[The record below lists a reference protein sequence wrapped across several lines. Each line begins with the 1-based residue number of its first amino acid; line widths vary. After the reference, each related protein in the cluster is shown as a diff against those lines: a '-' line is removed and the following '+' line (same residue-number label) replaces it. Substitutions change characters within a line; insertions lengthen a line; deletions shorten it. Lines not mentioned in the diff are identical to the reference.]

1 MEAKETFTLLT
12 GTYHVYKILHDPA
25 LPSSLLLSSAA
36 LPTPFCAFCFTC
48 TGLHTRTLLPDV
60 VICCSVTD
68 HPTLRG
74 VTAAPI
80 CCLTVPVLSGSSWGG
95 SPAPRGVGSSHLE
108 ALPAEKKLMSH
119 FKGNQAGRTLS
130 YSKEVSLLV
139 LCRPSTDWMRP
150 TSGRAICFTSLLSQ
164 MLILSQ
170 NTLTATPRSML
181 EQQSG
186 NSVTQSS

>member
-1 MEAKETFTLLT
+1 MCIRSCMI
-12 GTYHVYKILHDPA
+12 YHCPA
-25 LPSSLLLSSAA
+25 LCFFLLLPSPPPSVLSASLA
-36 LPTPFCAFCFTC
+36 LGFTP
-48 TGLHTRTLLPDV
+48 GPYSLMWLSV
-60 VICCSVTD
+60 VALQITP
-68 HPTLRG
+68 HLGG

-108 ALPAEKKLMSH
+108 APPAEKKLMSH